1 MSGSSIYVQRA
12 DCRRHDTP
20 IALVVIEAD
29 QLTPDERT
37 ALALLT
43 SRVPTAPLSSP
54 KQGDLAR
61 LCQEH
66 GCALDRAAVIATT
79 PQGLPL
85 LLEASVSLT
94 LRGAGYENEAAADM
108 VFKPRS
114 SGGLA
119 AAIEYAC
126 RLVA

>member
-1 MSGSSIYVQRA
+1 MSGSSIYVRRA
-12 DCRRHDTP
+12 DCRRRDTP

-37 ALALLT
+37 AFTLLS
-43 SRVPTAPLSSP
+43 SRVDAVLLPNP
-54 KQGDLAR
+54 KQGELAA
-61 LCQEH
+61 LCQQH
-66 GCALDRAAVIATT
+66 SCALDQTAVIATT
-79 PQGLPL
+79 QHGLPL
-85 LLEASVSLT
+85 LLEAAVALT
-94 LRGAGYENEAAADM
+94 LRCAGYENEAAADV

>member
-1 MSGSSIYVQRA
+1 MSGSSIYVRRA
-12 DCRRHDTP
+12 DCRRCATP

-43 SRVPTAPLSSP
+43 SRIATALLSNP
-54 KQGDLAR
+54 KQGELAS

-66 GCALDRAAVIATT
+66 GCTLSQAAVIATT
-79 PQGLPL
+79 QRGLPL
-85 LLEASVSLT
+85 LLNAAVALT
-94 LRGAGYENEAAADM
+94 LQDAGYENEAAADM

>member
-1 MSGSSIYVQRA
+1 MAGSSIYVRRT
-12 DCRRHDTP
+12 DCRRRDTP

-43 SRVPTAPLSSP
+43 SRVATALLSNP
-54 KQGDLAR
+54 KQGELAS
-61 LCQEH
+61 LCQQH
-66 GCALDRAAVIATT
+66 SCTLSQATVIATT
-79 PQGLPL
+79 QHGLPL
-85 LLEASVSLT
+85 LLEATVALT
-94 LRGAGYENEAAADM
+94 LRGAGYENEAAADV

>member
-1 MSGSSIYVQRA
+1 MSGSSIYVQCA
-12 DCRRHDTP
+12 DCRQRNTP

-37 ALALLT
+37 AFALLS
-43 SRVPTAPLSSP
+43 SRATTALLPNP
-54 KQGDLAR
+54 KQGELAA
-61 LCQEH
+61 LCQQH
-66 GCALDRAAVIATT
+66 GCAFDQAAVIATT
-79 PQGLPL
+79 QHGLPL
-85 LLEASVSLT
+85 LLEAAVTLT
-94 LRGAGYENEAAADM
+94 LRGAGYENEAAADV
-108 VFKPRS
+108 VFQPRS

>member
-1 MSGSSIYVQRA
+1 MSGSSIYVRRT
-12 DCRRHDTP
+12 DCRRRATP
-20 IALVVIEAD
+20 IALVVIEVD

-43 SRVPTAPLSSP
+43 SRVATALLSNP

-61 LCQEH
+61 LCQER
-66 GCALDRAAVIATT
+66 GCTLDQTAVIATT

-85 LLEASVSLT
+85 LLEATVALT
-94 LRGAGYENEAAADM
+94 LRGAGYENEAAADV
-108 VFKPRS
+108 VFQPRS

>member
-1 MSGSSIYVQRA
+1 MSGSSMYAQGA
-12 DCRRHDTP
+12 GCRSHNAP
-20 IALVVIEAD
+20 PKLVVVEAD

-43 SRVPTAPLSSP
+43 SRVATALLSNP

-66 GCALDRAAVIATT
+66 GCTLDQTAVIATT
-79 PQGLPL
+79 QQGLPL
-85 LLEASVSLT
+85 LLEATVALT
-94 LRGAGYENEAAADM
+94 LRGAGYENETAADV

>member
-1 MSGSSIYVQRA
+1 MAGSSIYVRRT
-12 DCRRHDTP
+12 DCRRRNTP

-43 SRVPTAPLSSP
+43 SRIATALLSNP
-54 KQGDLAR
+54 KQGELAS

-66 GCALDRAAVIATT
+66 GCTLSQAAVIATT
-79 PQGLPL
+79 QRGLPL
-85 LLEASVSLT
+85 LLNAAVALT
-94 LRGAGYENEAAADM
+94 LQDAGYENEAAADM

-119 AAIEYAC
+119 VAIEYAC

>member
-12 DCRRHDTP
+12 DCRRRDTP

-29 QLTPDERT
+29 QLTPDEHT
-37 ALALLT
+37 AFALLS
-43 SRVPTAPLSSP
+43 SRVDAALLPNP
-54 KQGDLAR
+54 KQGELAA
-61 LCQEH
+61 LCQQH
-66 GCALDRAAVIATT
+66 GCAFDQAAVITT
-79 PQGLPL
+79 TQRGLPL
-85 LLEASVSLT
+85 LLEAAVA
-94 LRGAGYENEAAADM
+94 LRLRDAGYENEAAADV
-108 VFKPRS
+108 VFQPRS

>member
-1 MSGSSIYVQRA
+1 MSGSSIYVRRA

-43 SRVPTAPLSSP
+43 SRVPTALLSSP

-66 GCALDRAAVIATT
+66 GCALDRTAVIATT

-94 LRGAGYENEAAADM
+94 LRGAGYENEAAADI

-119 AAIEYAC
+119 AAIEYVC

>member
-1 MSGSSIYVQRA
+1 MSGSSIYVRRA
-12 DCRRHDTP
+12 DCRRRDTP

-29 QLTPDERT
+29 QFTPDERT
-37 ALALLT
+37 AFTLLL
-43 SRVPTAPLSSP
+43 SRVDAVLLPNP
-54 KQGDLAR
+54 KQGELAS
-61 LCQEH
+61 LCQQH
-66 GCALDRAAVIATT
+66 SCTLDQAAVIATT
-79 PQGLPL
+79 QRGLPL
-85 LLEASVSLT
+85 LLEAAVALT
-94 LRGAGYENEAAADM
+94 LRGASYENEAAADV

>member
-1 MSGSSIYVQRA
+1 MSGSSIYVRRA
-12 DCRRHDTP
+12 DCRRRDTP

-37 ALALLT
+37 ARALLS
-43 SRVPTAPLSSP
+43 SRVPTALLSDP

-66 GCALDRAAVIATT
+66 GCALDQTVVIATT
-79 PQGLPL
+79 QRGLPL
-85 LLEASVSLT
+85 LMEAAVALT

>member
-1 MSGSSIYVQRA
+1 MSGSSIYVRRA
-12 DCRRHDTP
+12 DCRRRDTP

-37 ALALLT
+37 ARALLS
-43 SRVPTAPLSSP
+43 SRVPTALLSDP

-61 LCQEH
+61 LCQER
-66 GCALDRAAVIATT
+66 GCAFDQAAVIATT
-79 PQGLPL
+79 QRGLPL
-85 LLEASVSLT
+85 LLEAAVALT
-94 LRGAGYENEAAADM
+94 LRGAGYENEAAADV

>member
-1 MSGSSIYVQRA
+1 MYRA
-12 DCRRHDTP
+12 TLRTNSAP
-20 IALVVIEAD
+20 PKLVVVETEC
-29 QLTPDERT
+29 LSPDERT
-37 ALALLT
+37 AFALLS
-43 SRVPTAPLSSP
+43 SRVTAVLVPCPAQGELAIQCQAHSCSL
-54 KQGDLAR
+54 KQ
-61 LCQEH
+61 
-66 GCALDRAAVIATT
+66 AAVIATS
-79 PQGLPL
+79 QRGLPL
-85 LLEASVSLT
+85 LLEAGIALA

>member
-1 MSGSSIYVQRA
+1 MSGSSIYVRRT
-12 DCRRHDTP
+12 DCRRRDMP

-43 SRVPTAPLSSP
+43 SRVATTLLPNP
-54 KQGDLAR
+54 KQGELAS
-61 LCQEH
+61 LCQQRS
-66 GCALDRAAVIATT
+66 CSLDQAAVIATT
-79 PQGLPL
+79 QHGLPL
-85 LLEASVSLT
+85 LLEAAVALT
-94 LRGAGYENEAAADM
+94 LRGAGYENEAAADV

-114 SGGLA
+114 CGGLA

>member
-1 MSGSSIYVQRA
+1 MSGSSMYTQGA
-12 DCRRHDTP
+12 GCRSHNTP
-20 IALVVIEAD
+20 PKLVVVEAD
-29 QLTPDERT
+29 HLTPDERT

-43 SRVPTAPLSSP
+43 SRVPTALLSSP

-66 GCALDRAAVIATT
+66 GRALDQAAVIATT
-79 PQGLPL
+79 QRGLPL
-85 LLEASVSLT
+85 LMEAAVALT
-94 LRGAGYENEAAADM
+94 LRGTCYENEAAADM

>member
-1 MSGSSIYVQRA
+1 MAGSSIYVRRT
-12 DCRRHDTP
+12 DCRRRNTP

-43 SRVPTAPLSSP
+43 SRIATALLSNP
-54 KQGDLAR
+54 KQGKLAS

-66 GCALDRAAVIATT
+66 GCTLSQAAVIATT
-79 PQGLPL
+79 QRGLPL
-85 LLEASVSLT
+85 LLNAAVALT
-94 LRGAGYENEAAADM
+94 LQDAGYENEAAADM

>member
-29 QLTPDERT
+29 QLTLDERT

-66 GCALDRAAVIATT
+66 GCALDRTAVIATT

>member
-66 GCALDRAAVIATT
+66 GCALDRTVVIATT

-126 RLVA
+126 RLVV

>member
-1 MSGSSIYVQRA
+1 MSGSSIYVRRA

-43 SRVPTAPLSSP
+43 SRVPTASLSSP

-66 GCALDRAAVIATT
+66 GCALDRTAVIATT

-94 LRGAGYENEAAADM
+94 LRGAGYENEAAADV
-108 VFKPRS
+108 VFQPRS

>member
-1 MSGSSIYVQRA
+1 MSGSSIYVRRA
-12 DCRRHDTP
+12 DCRQRDTP

-29 QLTPDERT
+29 QFTPDERT
-37 ALALLT
+37 AFTLLL
-43 SRVPTAPLSSP
+43 SRVDAVLLPNP
-54 KQGDLAR
+54 KQGELAS
-61 LCQEH
+61 LCQQH
-66 GCALDRAAVIATT
+66 SCTLDQTAVIATT
-79 PQGLPL
+79 QHGLPL
-85 LLEASVSLT
+85 LMEAAVALT
-94 LRGAGYENEAAADM
+94 LRGASYENEAAADV

>member
-1 MSGSSIYVQRA
+1 MSGSSIYVRRA
-12 DCRRHDTP
+12 DCRRRDTP

-37 ALALLT
+37 AFALLS
-43 SRVPTAPLSSP
+43 SRVDAVPFPNP
-54 KQGDLAR
+54 KQGELAS
-61 LCQEH
+61 LCQQH
-66 GCALDRAAVIATT
+66 SCTLDQTAVIATT
-79 PQGLPL
+79 QHGLPL
-85 LLEASVSLT
+85 LMEAAVALT
-94 LRGAGYENEAAADM
+94 LRGASYENEAAADV

>member
-1 MSGSSIYVQRA
+1 MSGSSIYVRRA
-12 DCRRHDTP
+12 DCRRRDTP

-29 QLTPDERT
+29 QFTPDERT
-37 ALALLT
+37 AFTLLL
-43 SRVPTAPLSSP
+43 SRVDAVLLPNP
-54 KQGDLAR
+54 KQGELAS
-61 LCQEH
+61 LCQQH
-66 GCALDRAAVIATT
+66 SCTLDQTAVIATT
-79 PQGLPL
+79 QHGLPL
-85 LLEASVSLT
+85 LMEAAVAQT
-94 LRGAGYENEAAADM
+94 LRGASYENEAAADV

>member
-1 MSGSSIYVQRA
+1 MSGSSIYVRRA
-12 DCRRHDTP
+12 DCRRRDTP

-37 ALALLT
+37 AFTLLS
-43 SRVPTAPLSSP
+43 SRVDAVLLPNP
-54 KQGDLAR
+54 KQDEFAA
-61 LCQEH
+61 LCQQH
-66 GCALDRAAVIATT
+66 SCALDQAAVIATT
-79 PQGLPL
+79 QHGLPL
-85 LLEASVSLT
+85 LLEATVALT
-94 LRGAGYENEAAADM
+94 LRGAGYENEAAADV

>member
-43 SRVPTAPLSSP
+43 SRVPTAPLSGP

-66 GCALDRAAVIATT
+66 GCALDRTAVIATT

>member
-1 MSGSSIYVQRA
+1 MSGTSIYV
-12 DCRRHDTP
+12 RRTDRRRRDTP

-43 SRVPTAPLSSP
+43 SRVATALLPNP
-54 KQGDLAR
+54 KQGELVL

-66 GCALDRAAVIATT
+66 GCTLSQAAVIATT
-79 PQGLPL
+79 QHGLPL
-85 LLEASVSLT
+85 LLEAAVALT
-94 LRGAGYENEAAADM
+94 LRGAGYENEAAADV

-126 RLVA
+126 RLVV

>member
-1 MSGSSIYVQRA
+1 MSGSSIYVRRT
-12 DCRRHDTP
+12 DCRRRNTP

-43 SRVPTAPLSSP
+43 SRVATALLSNP
-54 KQGDLAR
+54 KQGELAS
-61 LCQEH
+61 LCQQH
-66 GCALDRAAVIATT
+66 SCALGQAAVLATT

-85 LLEASVSLT
+85 LLEAAVALT
-94 LRGAGYENEAAADM
+94 LRGAGYENEAAADV

>member
-1 MSGSSIYVQRA
+1 MSGTSIYV
-12 DCRRHDTP
+12 RRTDRRRRDTP

-37 ALALLT
+37 AFTLLSSRVDAALL
-43 SRVPTAPLSSP
+43 PNP
-54 KQGDLAR
+54 KQDEFAA
-61 LCQEH
+61 LCQQH
-66 GCALDRAAVIATT
+66 SCALDQAAVIATT
-79 PQGLPL
+79 QHGLPL
-85 LLEASVSLT
+85 LLEATVALT
-94 LRGAGYENEAAADM
+94 LRGAGYENEAAADV

>member
-1 MSGSSIYVQRA
+1 MSGSSIYVRRA
-12 DCRRHDTP
+12 DCRRRNTP

-29 QLTPDERT
+29 QLTSDERT
-37 ALALLT
+37 AFTLLL
-43 SRVPTAPLSSP
+43 SRVHATLLSNP
-54 KQGDLAR
+54 KQGELAA
-61 LCQEH
+61 LCQQH
-66 GCALDRAAVIATT
+66 GYALDQTAVIATT

>member
-1 MSGSSIYVQRA
+1 MSGSSIYVRRA
-12 DCRRHDTP
+12 DCRRRNTP

-29 QLTPDERT
+29 QLTPDECT
-37 ALALLT
+37 AFTLLL
-43 SRVPTAPLSSP
+43 SRVHATLLPSP
-54 KQGDLAR
+54 KQGELAV

-66 GCALDRAAVIATT
+66 GCTLSQAAVIATT
-79 PQGLPL
+79 QYGLSL
-85 LLEASVSLT
+85 LLEAAVALT
-94 LRGAGYENEAAADM
+94 LRGAGYENEAAADV

>member
-12 DCRRHDTP
+12 DCRQRNTP

-37 ALALLT
+37 AFTLLLSRVHAALL
-43 SRVPTAPLSSP
+43 PNP
-54 KQGDLAR
+54 KQGELAA
-61 LCQEH
+61 LCQQH
-66 GCALDRAAVIATT
+66 GCAFDQTAVIATT
-79 PQGLPL
+79 QRGLPL
-85 LLEASVSLT
+85 LLEAAVALT
-94 LRGAGYENEAAADM
+94 LRDAGYENEAAADV
-108 VFKPRS
+108 VFQPRS

>member
-66 GCALDRAAVIATT
+66 GCALDRTAVIVTT

>member
-1 MSGSSIYVQRA
+1 MSGSSIYVRRA
-12 DCRRHDTP
+12 DCRRRDTP

-37 ALALLT
+37 AFTLLSSRVGAALL
-43 SRVPTAPLSSP
+43 PSP
-54 KQGDLAR
+54 KQDEFAA
-61 LCQEH
+61 LCRRH
-66 GCALDRAAVIATT
+66 GCAFDQTAVIATT
-79 PQGLPL
+79 QHGLPL
-85 LLEASVSLT
+85 LLEAAVALT
-94 LRGAGYENEAAADM
+94 LRGAGYENETAADM

-119 AAIEYAC
+119 AAIEYMC